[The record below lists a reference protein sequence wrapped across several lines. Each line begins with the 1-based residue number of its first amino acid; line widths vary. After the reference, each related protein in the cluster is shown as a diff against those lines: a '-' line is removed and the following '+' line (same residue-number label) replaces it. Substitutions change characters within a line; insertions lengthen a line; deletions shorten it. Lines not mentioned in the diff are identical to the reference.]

1 MRNFIN
7 KHFFELFFITWLFGT
22 IFYVKLGLDF
32 IDELCAVLL
41 ISMYAFYLSKTS
53 EWRINKVFVYNLLIF
68 LFYLGYSF
76 YIKSNTSKSILMD
89 FFIQLKPYLAF
100 FCVYQ
105 LSPTFTKVQKKLL
118 RDTSFVLWG
127 VLCVIGFPSLF
138 IQDFLIYSIGHQAVF
153 AGAVVATSLIY
164 LYCSDYTLKDKFI
177 FIFMLSLG
185 ILSARSK
192 FYGFLACAIVLVFY
206 FSSPKNLKFNL
217 KNVVAFVFMFTLILI
232 VAWQKIDVY
241 FVQGITGE
249 EEKDEMARLALYA
262 TSISIFEDYMPFGSG
277 LASFATHASSV
288 SYSPIY
294 SEYGIDGIWGL
305 SKNYNKFIT
314 DTFYPSLAQFGI
326 VGVLLY
332 VLFWIY
338 ILRKAFRYFQKK
350 NSTRL
355 VIMSLLIIGFLAI
368 ENVANATLTSS
379 MGLFMM
385 MFLGLI
391 MSEDKNT
398 SVEGPNDPAKVPI
411 N

>member
-1 MRNFIN
+1 MQNFIN
-7 KHFFELFFITWLFGT
+7 KHFFELFLITLIFGT
-22 IFYVKLGLDF
+22 IFYVKLKLDF

-41 ISMYAFYLSKTS
+41 VAMYAFYLSRT
-53 EWRINKVFVYNLLIF
+53 EWRINKVFVYTLLVF

-76 YIKSNTSKSILMD
+76 YIKSNTPKSMVMD
-89 FFIQLKPYLAF
+89 FIIQLKPYLAF

-118 RDTSFVLWG
+118 KDTACLLWV

-138 IQDFLIYSIGHQAVF
+138 IQDMLVYAIGHQAVF
-153 AGAVVATSLIY
+153 AGAVIATSLIY
-164 LYCSDYTLKDKFI
+164 LYCSDYTLKDKVVFI
-177 FIFMLSLG
+177 LMLSLG
-185 ILSARSK
+185 FLSGRSK
-192 FYGFLACAIVLVFY
+192 FYGFWACSVILVFY
-206 FSSPKNLKFNL
+206 FSSPEKLKLNMKNMIIFIC
-217 KNVVAFVFMFTLILI
+217 TLALVLV

-288 SYSPIY
+288 DYSPIY
-294 SEYGIDGIWGL
+294 SEYSIDGIWGL
-305 SKNYNKFIT
+305 SKSYNKFIT
-314 DTFYPSLAQFGI
+314 DTFYPSLAQFGV
-326 VGVLLY
+326 VGVFLY

-355 VIMSLLIIGFLAI
+355 VVMSLLIIGFLAI
-368 ENVANATLTSS
+368 ENVADATLTSS
-379 MGLFMM
+379 RGLFMM

-398 SVEGPNDPAKVPI
+398 SVEGPDDPAKVPI